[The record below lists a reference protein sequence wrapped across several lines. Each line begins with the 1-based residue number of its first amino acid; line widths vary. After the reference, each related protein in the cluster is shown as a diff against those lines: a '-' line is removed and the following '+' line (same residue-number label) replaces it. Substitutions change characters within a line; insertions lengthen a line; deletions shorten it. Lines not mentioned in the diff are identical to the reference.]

1 MLMRQRP
8 THKGSFMK
16 GQETTIQKT
25 YLKDYQQLSYKI
37 TNVDLDFSLSPQQT
51 YVHAQILIETKGST
65 QDIFLNGEELD
76 LKFIAIDG
84 IELKNTDYE
93 KTNKGLILK
102 NISQSKFKL
111 ETKCLIQPE
120 KNLALEGLYL
130 SGDILCTQ
138 NEPEGF
144 RRITY
149 FIDRPDNMAIYT
161 VKLTADKK
169 AYPYLLSNGNCTGS
183 GDLPDGKHWTTW
195 HDPFPKPSYLF
206 ALVAGQLG
214 LIKNKFKTKS
224 GRNIELS
231 IYCDPGQEQRC
242 QFAMESLIKAMKWD
256 EERFD
261 LEYDLDQYMIVS
273 VGSFNAGAMENKGLN
288 IFNSALVLAE
298 QATATDADYMAIES
312 VIGHEYFHNWT
323 GNRVTCRDWFQLTLK
338 EGLTV
343 FRDQEFSSDI
353 NSRAVQR
360 IQDVKGL
367 KEAQFPEDASP
378 MAHPIRPESYAQINN
393 FYTATVYEKGAEVI
407 RMIHTLVGEDG
418 FQKGMKKYFELFD
431 GQAVTTED
439 FLHSMKLANSHFDL
453 EQFKNWY
460 SQIGT
465 PTVEVWGEYNTN
477 NKTYELSY
485 KQTHKSN
492 SETSGQKMKP
502 LLIPLKVGFL
512 NMKGEEFKP
521 DLKTKSQAY
530 WDQSVV
536 ALTEHEGQISF
547 SNVLEEPVLSINRS
561 LSAPVYLKSESSLE
575 QDLHLFRYDK
585 DQFNR
590 YEVGQKIISDFI
602 IENVASEDE
611 HVLSPKII
619 TAFADIINDKGIDDH
634 MKALLLSAPTESV
647 LHQKQKII
655 DFTKTKIIRDSYL
668 DQIAQA
674 FESQFVDIY
683 ESLKVKTKGGFSSE
697 KVGSRALKNLSLG
710 FLARLGTTYEKLV
723 FDHYKDSDN
732 MTDQFSGIYLINS
745 FFETQAEKTNEE
757 FYQKWRKED
766 LVLQKWINTQ
776 TLGSDQKLFIKVFQ
790 LKSLPEY
797 NSSVPNYVRS
807 LWGSFARNYSMF
819 HHESGTGYKI
829 IADQIIELDSINRSM
844 AAALA
849 KTYRI
854 KTSVSEKNKTM
865 INNELQRILDQPKI
879 SNNLAEVA
887 DQILNS

>member
-1 MLMRQRP
+1 
-8 THKGSFMK
+8 MK
-16 GQETTIQKT
+16 GHETTIQKT
-25 YLKDYQQLSYKI
+25 YLKDYQPLAYKI
-37 TNVDLDFSLSPQQT
+37 TNVDLDFALDPKQT
-51 YVHAQILIETKGST
+51 TVHARLHIETKEPK
-65 QDIFLNGEELD
+65 QNIFLNGEDLD
-76 LKFIAIDG
+76 LKYIAIDG
-84 IELKNTDYE
+84 TVLNEAHFEI
-93 KTNKGLILK
+93 TNKGLILK
-102 NISQSKFKL
+102 NINKSKFIL
-111 ETKCLIQPE
+111 ETKCLISPE

-149 FIDRPDNMAIYT
+149 FTDRPDNMAIYK

-195 HDPFPKPSYLF
+195 QDPFPKPSYLF
-206 ALVAGQLG
+206 ALVAGQMG
-214 LIKNKFKTKS
+214 LIKDEFKTKS
-224 GRNIELS
+224 GRKIELS

-407 RMIHTLVGEDG
+407 RMIHTLVGEEG

-439 FLHSMKLANSHFDL
+439 FLQSMKLANSHFDL

-460 SQIGT
+460 SQSGT
-465 PTVEVWGEYNTN
+465 PTVEVQGEFNPEQ
-477 NKTYELSY
+477 KTYVLSY
-485 KQTHKSN
+485 KQSHKSDAD
-492 SETSGQKMKP
+492 QKPKP

-512 NMKGEEFKP
+512 NLKGEEFKP
-521 DLKTKSQAY
+521 ELKTKSQAY
-530 WDQSVV
+530 WDQNVV
-536 ALTEHEGQISF
+536 ALTDHEGQITF
-547 SNVLEEPVLSINRS
+547 TNVTEEPVLSMNRS
-561 LSAPVYLKSESSLE
+561 LSAPIYLKSESTLE
-575 QDLHLFRYDK
+575 QDLHLFRFDK

-602 IENVASEDE
+602 IGNIVENITENSVNNPFSESAPE
-611 HVLSPKII
+611 LNPKII
-619 TAFADIINDKGIDDH
+619 TAFADIINDKNIDDH

-647 LHQKQKII
+647 LHQKQKPI
-655 DFTKTKIIRDSYL
+655 DFTKTKTYRDSFL
-668 DQIAQA
+668 DQMAQA
-674 FESQFVDIY
+674 FESQFLDIY
-683 ESLKVKTKGGFSSE
+683 ESLKDKTKGSFASE

-710 FLARLGTTYEKLV
+710 FLARLGETYKTLV
-723 FDHYKDSDN
+723 FDHYNQSDN

-745 FFETQAEKTNEE
+745 FFESSALKTNEE

-776 TLGSDQKLFIKVFQ
+776 TLGSDEKLFVKVFQ
-790 LKSLPEY
+790 LKSLPEF

-807 LWGSFARNYSMF
+807 LWGSFSRNYSMF
-819 HHESGTGYKI
+819 HHDSGTGYKI